1 MSMNNMRNLINRLIR
16 IELEA
21 YYVVELDLEGF
32 VPPKFRQIDHSIV
45 KLSNKN
51 SDIGELV
58 EFWPDDY
65 RFGRNSEK
73 IKIAILSHFADGDEC
88 FLAMVDGEI
97 AGMLWVGYQGN
108 YMLKDMVQ
116 KDGLDNKEAI
126 IHRAYVSPK
135 FRGYNLHAHLSSHIK
150 SYLKE
155 KGYKRTRG
163 YIGINNLA
171 SILNTIKTNDRYKT
185 LYHLKIDL
193 FRKSLHF
200 FPNYTSRWTKLK
212 KPRPIAT

>member
-1 MSMNNMRNLINRLIR
+1 M
-16 IELEA
+16 
-21 YYVVELDLEGF
+21 VELDLEGF
-32 VPPKFRQIDHSIV
+32 VPPEFRQIDHTIV
-45 KLSNKN
+45 KFSKKN

-65 RFGRNSEK
+65 RFGRNDEK

-88 FLAMVDGEI
+88 FLAMVDGEMARDVLGWI
-97 AGMLWVGYQGN
+97 PGKLHAQRHGPKGRVRQQGSHHPPR
-108 YMLKDMVQ
+108 LRFTEIQ
-116 KDGLDNKEAI
+116 RI
-126 IHRAYVSPK
+126 
-135 FRGYNLHAHLSSHIK
+135 NLHAHLSSHIK

-185 LYHLKIDL
+185 LYHLKIKFL
-193 FRKSLHF
+193 RKQF
-200 FPNYTSRWTKLK
+200 NIFPNYTSRWTKLK
-212 KPRPIAT
+212 KPRRHTAK